1 MPNLIIRIYRFPSSH
16 NKLTILPDSSKA
28 TSHVFNSPAGAPRI
42 GFAAVPA
49 AQVAQGELIEG
60 WIDMKD
66 EEGNDVQMR
75 GKKVRYHAMHFIRV
89 LQAAL
94 AHNGRHFFL
103 Q

>member
-1 MPNLIIRIYRFPSSH
+1 MSIYRLPCTH
-16 NKLTILPDSSKA
+16 NKLTFLPESSKA
-28 TSHVFNSPAGAPRI
+28 TSHVLNSLAGAPRI

-75 GKKVRYHAMHFIRV
+75 GKKVKYHALHIMCV
-89 LQAAL
+89 LQAAPVQQWQ
-94 AHNGRHFFL
+94 AYYL